1 MGKLRGSRVAFA
13 AAYVALVV
21 GLFVALGGAAYAQ
34 GTPSSANDQYGTQVA
49 GVTVSETSTSQPQVV
64 ESTSL
69 PNTGLS
75 LLGVAVVGGG
85 LVALGIALRRRER
98 RTDS

>member
-1 MGKLRGSRVAFA
+1 MGNVRGSRIAFA

-34 GTPSSANDQYGTQVA
+34 SSATDQYGTKVG
-49 GVTVSETSTSQPQVV
+49 GVTVTETASAPQVV
-64 ESTSL
+64 ESQSL
-69 PNTGLS
+69 PSTGLS

-85 LVALGIALRRRER
+85 LVALGVALRRRER
-98 RTDS
+98 KTDS